1 MGPQKVSIIITYLN
15 NRAALIVRAV
25 KSVLAQAIDG
35 DEIIVIDDGSSDN
48 TQFLAI
54 LSRVWGADSAF
65 LAQHGEAY
73 RQVVRETRCR
83 RIAALLMKYGTREAR
98 VEIRLIDKCP
108 WKYLVA
114 AHLPAPLFRI
124 LIAIRRIQFRICH
137 TVAQGARCV
146 GALHRARQS
155 LGEWQ
160 LRIIEKTR

>member
-25 KSVLAQAIDG
+25 QSVLAQAIDG

-83 RIAALLMKYGTREAR
+83 RIAALLMKYGTHEAR
-98 VEIRLIDKCP
+98 VEIRL
-108 WKYLVA
+108 
-114 AHLPAPLFRI
+114 
-124 LIAIRRIQFRICH
+124 
-137 TVAQGARCV
+137 
-146 GALHRARQS
+146 
-155 LGEWQ
+155 
-160 LRIIEKTR
+160 